1 MAENKNHSL
10 GGDGKEWTAFWSL
23 ADREVRRLLRV
34 WKQTL
39 VPPIIT
45 SLLYILIFGYSLGSR
60 ITEIGGV
67 SYLSFIFPGLIIM
80 GVISA
85 SYANSSASLY
95 ISKFAG
101 NIQELLVAPISY
113 MSIIGAICL
122 SCLVRGV
129 IVALGTIFIGSFF
142 AGLTISNIFV
152 IVTVMVL
159 TSLLFG
165 LAGIVTALWAQSF
178 DQMNVFAVFVVT
190 PLTYL
195 GGVFYSIDM
204 LPSFWKTV
212 SLFNP
217 IYYIVD
223 AFRYGFLGISYSPV
237 WISLLVLLGLT
248 TLFFFWATYLFRIGY
263 NVRS

>member
-1 MAENKNHSL
+1 MSREL
-10 GGDGKEWTAFWSL
+10 IAFWSL
-23 ADREVRRLLRV
+23 SRREIGRVFRV

-39 VPPIIT
+39 VPPILT

-60 ITEIGGV
+60 ITDVNGV
-67 SYLSFIFPGLIIM
+67 SYLHFIFPGLIIM

-85 SYANSSASLY
+85 SYANSSSSLY

-101 NIQELLVAPISY
+101 NIQELLVAPMSY

-122 SCLVRGV
+122 SCLTRGL
-129 IVALGTIFIGSFF
+129 IVAFGITFIGSFY
-142 AGLTISNIFV
+142 AGVSPHNYLLLFV
-152 IVTVMVL
+152 VLVL

-165 LAGIVTALWAQSF
+165 LAGIITALWAESF
-178 DQMNVFAVFVVT
+178 DEMNVFSVFVVT

-195 GGVFYSIDM
+195 GGVFYAIDM
-204 LPSFWKTV
+204 LPSFWQKV

-223 AFRYGFLGISYSPV
+223 VFRYGFLGINNSPV
-237 WISLLVLLGLT
+237 WLSLVVLLCLT
-248 TLFFFWATYLFRIGY
+248 GFFFFLTVYLLKVGY
-263 NVRS
+263 KVRN